1 MLEDYK
7 RMVEREQ
14 LHISKEF
21 LITKRKSNDFDD
33 EGHES
38 LKKNKPDD
46 DIMQSDDATDKKII
60 TKHAKYSKYF

>member
-46 DIMQSDDATDKKII
+46 DATDKKII

>member
-46 DIMQSDDATDKKII
+46 D
-60 TKHAKYSKYF
+60 